1 MQNRGISDWTR
12 VVRTQGGL
20 DFCPP
25 PSGPRHSTVLADR
38 GLCHGSTSG
47 VGAAQADGEG
57 SGAALLRE
65 GLLEPGSWK
74 GRGSSLRP
82 PVLCSVARFSLS
94 SSLLCKART
103 PKTLPPRS
111 FPRGRSFFPYVF
123 KRGGPLG
130 HHRPGIVSCLWN
142 GWEDGAGR
150 SDPELA
156 SGRDRVSSP
165 CHTSR
170 VVG

>member
-1 MQNRGISDWTR
+1 MIGPVLSGHRADWTFVPHR
-12 VVRTQGGL
+12 VGRATPPFLRTG
-20 DFCPP
+20 DFVTGVHPAWALP
-25 PSGPRHSTVLADR
+25 KRMGKAR
-38 GLCHGSTSG
+38 GLHSCERGFWSR
-47 VGAAQADGEG
+47 A
-57 SGAALLRE
+57 
-65 GLLEPGSWK
+65 P
-74 GRGSSLRP
+74 GRGGAPVSALRFF
-82 PVLCSVARFSLS
+82 VQSRDFLF
-94 SSLLCKART
+94 
-103 PKTLPPRS
+103 LPIVQSPHPQNAAPRS

-123 KRGGPLG
+123 KWGGPLG

>member
-1 MQNRGISDWTR
+1 MDPCCQDTGRTGLLSPTEWAAPLHRSCGPGTLSREYIRRGRCPSGWGR
-12 VVRTQGGL
+12 LGGCTPARGAFGAGL
-20 DFCPP
+20 LEGAGLQSP
-25 PSGPRHSTVLADR
+25 PSGSLF
-38 GLCHGSTSG
+38 S
-47 VGAAQADGEG
+47 
-57 SGAALLRE
+57 RE
-65 GLLEPGSWK
+65 I
-74 GRGSSLRP
+74 
-82 PVLCSVARFSLS
+82 FSLF
-94 SSLLCKART
+94 
-103 PKTLPPRS
+103 LPIVQSPHPQNAAPRS